1 MYKVLIADDEWMIR
15 EGVKNLIPWKHYG
28 FEVASLACNGK
39 DALEKYKH
47 HKPDLVI
54 ADIRMPQMDGLSLLK
69 QIRTENEA
77 VPFLLLSG
85 HADFHYAQE
94 AIGHGVDGYL
104 LKPLEEDELI
114 EHLQMVFHKL
124 EQRKQAHVLRQ
135 QSVRIEQERLLLNL
149 LEGKALPQSVD
160 ISRLG
165 LAASRYQIFL
175 VHAGE
180 RDALEHLA
188 EQIPHTA
195 VPFAKGGDAGLLICH
210 LQEGLTKSELQQWA
224 SRLLAPMRHG
234 ALGKCVHKMSAI
246 QASYTAAKKLLS
258 LAFYADKGSVISE
271 LPTVLQDEQLAK
283 KPLSFYEERIYLALH
298 IGEKEPAKQA
308 VSDFLADVAARRM
321 KEASL
326 KAKASELALNVI
338 QRLIASHVLAK
349 DWAQKGYRFTAQ
361 LQEAEDFL
369 QLRHVLLCLCDEL
382 AANTNVRSNDAAVK
396 KMIDMIDSR
405 YDENLRLETIS
416 AVLNYNSA
424 YLGKR
429 FKQETGDYFNT
440 YLDKV
445 RIHKSKQLLRA
456 GCKVYEAAEKVGYPN
471 VDYFHRKFK
480 KYTGMSPSAFR
491 KKG

>member
-1 MYKVLIADDEWMIR
+1 M
-15 EGVKNLIPWKHYG
+15 
-28 FEVASLACNGK
+28 
-39 DALEKYKH
+39 
-47 HKPDLVI
+47 
-54 ADIRMPQMDGLSLLK
+54 
-69 QIRTENEA
+69 
-77 VPFLLLSG
+77 
-85 HADFHYAQE
+85 
-94 AIGHGVDGYL
+94 
-104 LKPLEEDELI
+104 
-114 EHLQMVFHKL
+114 
-124 EQRKQAHVLRQ
+124 
-135 QSVRIEQERLLLNL
+135 
-149 LEGKALPQSVD
+149 
-160 ISRLG
+160 
-165 LAASRYQIFL
+165 
-175 VHAGE
+175 HAGE

-224 SRLLAPMRHG
+224 SHLLAPMRHG
-234 ALGKCVHKMSAI
+234 ALGKCVRKMSAI

-349 DWAQKGYRFTAQ
+349 EWAQKGYRFTAQ